1 MNRNFNDLKDIFLN
15 SDGIEDNPLI
25 YEFNNIIPSDNEEE
39 LLYGV
44 TILYPG
50 VINGEYYMTK
60 GHTHKISC
68 AEVYYGLEGEGIV
81 LCEKDGV
88 SQIYKLSAG
97 VTVYCPPGYA
107 HRVIN
112 NTEKECKFYC
122 VCRADAGHDY
132 NVEFTQRFM
141 NNKEK

>member
-15 SDGIEDNPLI
+15 SNDIEGNPLI
-25 YEFNNIIPSDNEEE
+25 YEFDNIVPSDSEEE

-50 VINGEYYMTK
+50 TINGEYYMTK
-60 GHTHKISC
+60 GHKHQISC
-68 AEVYYGLEGEGIV
+68 AEVYYGLEGSGLV

-88 SQIYKLSAG
+88 SQIHELSEG

-112 NTEKECKFYC
+112 NTECTCKFYC

-132 NVEFTQRFM
+132 NIEFTKRFI
-141 NNKEK
+141 K